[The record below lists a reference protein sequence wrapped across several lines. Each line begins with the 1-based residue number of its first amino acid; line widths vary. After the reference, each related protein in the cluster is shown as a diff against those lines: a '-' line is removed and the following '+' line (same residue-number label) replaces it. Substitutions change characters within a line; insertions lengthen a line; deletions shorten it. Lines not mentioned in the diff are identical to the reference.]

1 MPDSYRELCTL
12 SLQNV
17 KVCCQKSSGLGK
29 SGTVISWYS
38 LAIIYQSPH
47 FRRSR
52 NVLSILISPLEA
64 GKGNILQQPAQMPL
78 QCSWT
83 GIVLEFAFGIET
95 VAASLSKIWRGFGK
109 SRSIPHWSMLLVWCC
124 VNFNKIVILKCT
136 QNCSI
141 LTLFTQLN
149 SGAKIAKIRKD
160 VCGRSAVLQH

>member
-1 MPDSYRELCTL
+1 
-12 SLQNV
+12 
-17 KVCCQKSSGLGK
+17 
-29 SGTVISWYS
+29 
-38 LAIIYQSPH
+38 
-47 FRRSR
+47 
-52 NVLSILISPLEA
+52 
-64 GKGNILQQPAQMPL
+64 MPL

-83 GIVLEFAFGIET
+83 GIVLEFAFGIEA

-141 LTLFTQLN
+141 LTLFIQLN